1 MTLLKCLC
9 LGPHPNATKFNPAES
24 TSHPPLRMQS
34 KSDAMVAPF
43 GLHFSF
49 CQKEGLMSLCKILL
63 VDPSLSLPSSIRGE
77 DLSKTFSPRNA
88 LLFVSMVGDG
98 CTFFL

>member
-1 MTLLKCLC
+1 
-9 LGPHPNATKFNPAES
+9 
-24 TSHPPLRMQS
+24 
-34 KSDAMVAPF
+34 
-43 GLHFSF
+43 
-49 CQKEGLMSLCKILL
+49 MSLCKILL

-98 CTFFL
+98 CTFFFCSGGCHFGKWMEGPLERGWASTLCNFFSMCILL